1 MKVKEFFK
9 NKNLYLRYIPMSLTA
24 MCILFFAVKNALYPA
39 EPESFNLAMHIF
51 KTLPTLVTLAVQLL
65 LMSANK
71 YGFLLGG
78 INAATYGIVYIL
90 SGAPFSATSALL
102 ISFPLQIYSFF
113 NWKKHADGNS
123 AKLRTRGWRGEA
135 VVISSTVVG
144 CQLCYWLLLPFF
156 EGGQQQVALDIFLFV
171 IGLVITVLA
180 LLRYVETPYYNLISA
195 IANLVMWIL
204 ICVKNVANLNYVIM
218 AAYSLFRVSQSVVTW
233 TKQYQKSKNEEPEKA
248 PIESAQ

>member
-1 MKVKEFFK
+1 MKQPINHKKIWLEWVP
-9 NKNLYLRYIPMSLTA
+9 IGICA
-24 MCILFFAVKNALYPA
+24 VAILVCAFLFQQKWYKV
-39 EPESFNLAMHIF
+39 
-51 KTLPTLVTLAVQLL
+51 LPTLNTLMILL
-65 LMSANK
+65 LSARVDRRS
-71 YGFLLGG
+71 FLIGG
-78 INAATYGIVYIL
+78 LNAAFYGIGFFTEGLY
-90 SGAPFSATSALL
+90 FSVINCLL
-102 ISFPLQIYSFF
+102 VSMPLQLFSFF

-123 AKLRTRGWRGEA
+123 AKLRTLGWRGEA

-156 EGGQQQVALDIFLFV
+156 EGGQQQVALDIFQFV

-233 TKQYQKSKNEEPEKA
+233 TKQYQKSKKEE
-248 PIESAQ
+248 AQKETFERT